1 MREGAATGTGLC
13 YLKLKRENV
22 TPNVTDYVSGSKYCR
37 LPEWSK
43 STGTTYIIVG
53 IYPRSLLELPSYSFF
68 FKPELKAKP
77 VKVSQS
83 KIQ

>member
-43 STGTTYIIVG
+43 STGTTYIRPNIKF
-53 IYPRSLLELPSYSFF
+53 RFS
-68 FKPELKAKP
+68 KKATKFETI
-77 VKVSQS
+77 SH
-83 KIQ
+83 II